1 MIQLIKCS
9 SYSIFLFPDP
19 YAHIK
24 EYVVKVPNENGF
36 SCTICGKKCR
46 DMYLMREHIEGLH
59 DLSPGY
65 LCGVC
70 NHQCKNHKGLKVHM
84 KKFHGN

>member
-1 MIQLIKCS
+1 MFHLIRCS
-9 SYSIFLFPDP
+9 SYSIFLFSDP

-24 EYVVKVPNENGF
+24 EYVVKVANENGF

-59 DLSPGY
+59 DLSPGH
-65 LCGVC
+65 LCGG
-70 NHQCKNHKGLKVHM
+70 GLASLEGQWN
-84 KKFHGN
+84 FFTLSILRIY